1 LNQAKSRL
9 ITCAQAKRE
18 ILSNLLRPGQC
29 DEVAAVYE
37 VLAGGIAQAET
48 IRVPHLRLN
57 TCGMWHQCHKHA
69 EKEFYPPSQFEA
81 LLTEALDSADPEK
94 IVQVYMQVMW
104 VNAYPDATAGQSSQG
119 VRVEDEMERFQCKQ
133 CGNCCLGLQDAY
145 DTIVL
150 PADIE
155 RWREQ
160 GRGDILAY
168 VDQRSG
174 LNRAWIHP
182 RTGDV
187 LQSCPWL
194 KKQETTQKYECSIH
208 ATKPKHCADYPHTKR
223 HAFNTGCSGFK
234 A

>member
-1 LNQAKSRL
+1 MNQAKSRL

-18 ILSNLLRPGQC
+18 ILSHLLRPGQC

-119 VRVEDEMERFQCKQ
+119 IRVEDEMERFNCKQ
-133 CGNCCLGLQDAY
+133 CSNCCLGLQDAY

-150 PADIE
+150 PEDIE
-155 RWREQ
+155 RWQEQ
-160 GRGDILAY
+160 GRDDILTY

-174 LNRAWIHP
+174 LNRAWVHP
-182 RTGDV
+182 RTGK
-187 LQSCPWL
+187 LN
-194 KKQETTQKYECSIH
+194 KYEGTRPKTGYCQSRDKSFEVRKPFYTCCYRTDVTH
-208 ATKPKHCADYPHTKR
+208 ADAGS
-223 HAFNTGCSGFK
+223 A
-234 A
+234 